1 MSHKDKIST
10 SGKSIYI
17 LILGTGLVMALAILL
32 SLFMGLRTNFL
43 NSTLLNSA
51 LKIKSNILKARMG
64 FTQNINQPSADA
76 VKSALESLEFVE
88 FNARVVLEQ
97 NDQTNVIFIPMSD
110 VTLQGSVQKLQ
121 AQLFD
126 YRALSIKIS
135 SQDKSTLDAALINE
149 WENLFQQI
157 ESQSDRIES
166 QIHSLLKRQIN
177 NFRVTQFVLIS
188 VSLILCFITIFLIY
202 RSEKNRIRFIR
213 KIENANLDLEIGLR
227 KNTRVE
233 EELQNSRRQLDT
245 LIQNLPGMVYR
256 TRCESSWAFEF
267 VSDKCL
273 TLTGYKANDLVNNK
287 VVSYYDL
294 IHPEDKRK
302 VLEQIQHAVE
312 EKKPYQLVYRIKT
325 TGDYEKW
332 VWEQGVGIFSEKD
345 DDLVALEGFVIDITE
360 QKAIEDQ
367 LEVQSNALEAAA
379 NGIVIM
385 DNVGKVIW
393 CNSAFTN
400 LTGYTLNEL
409 IGKELNILK
418 AESFPEQIFEYMWT
432 TATNGNIW
440 HGEIVNRKKD
450 GSLYNEEMTITPIK
464 DSLGKIKY
472 FVSIKQDITERKK
485 SEEALR
491 ESELRFRGLF
501 ENATIG
507 IYRTSFDGRILMANP
522 TLIKIFGYDSFED
535 ISKVSAELTYADPK
549 TRDVFQS
556 ELMKRGNIFGFE
568 SQWRKKDGTIIFIRE
583 SARSVKDE
591 SGNILYY
598 EGTVE
603 DISDKKKT
611 EKALVEA
618 KEHAEQSD
626 NLKSEFL
633 AQMSHEIRTPL
644 NVILSFTGMMKD
656 ELQDQVDDELKNAF
670 DVIDDEGKRIM
681 RTVELILNMSELQ
694 TGSYSY
700 RAKQID
706 LFKDVLQKI
715 HKNFQIIADTKKIL
729 FGLYNNCSDTT
740 IEADE
745 YSINQIFH
753 HLVDNALKY
762 TPSGKVDL
770 TISRDPRGNL
780 YVDVSDTGIGITDEF
795 LPNLFAPFTREEKG
809 YTRNYEG
816 NGLGLALAKKYC
828 ELNGADIKATS
839 VKNKGTTFRVTF
851 QNRS

>member
-64 FTQNINQPSADA
+64 FTQDINQPSAEA

-88 FNARVVLEQ
+88 YNARVVLEQ
-97 NDQTNVIFIPMSD
+97 NDRTNVIFIPMSD
-110 VTLQGSVQKLQ
+110 VALQGSVQKLQ

-126 YRALSIKIS
+126 YRALSVKIS

-166 QIHSLLKRQIN
+166 QIHSLLRRQIN
-177 NFRVTQFVLIS
+177 NFRVTQFVLIG

-213 KIENANLDLEIGLR
+213 KIESANLDLEIGLR

-233 EELQNSRRQLDT
+233 EALQNSRRQLDT

-273 TLTGYKANDLVNNK
+273 TLTGYKANDLINNK

-302 VLEQIQHAVE
+302 VIEQIQHAVE

-418 AESFPEQIFEYMWT
+418 AESFPEQIYEYMWT
-432 TATNGNIW
+432 TATNGDIW

-522 TLIKIFGYDSFED
+522 TLIKLFGYDSFED
-535 ISKVSAELTYADPK
+535 ISKVSAKLTYADPK
-549 TRDVFQS
+549 TRDIFQS
-556 ELMKRGNIFGFE
+556 ELMKHGNIFGFE
-568 SQWRKKDGTIIFIRE
+568 SQWRKKDGTIIFVRE

-591 SGNILYY
+591 SGNVLYY

-611 EKALVEA
+611 EEALVEA

-644 NVILSFTGMMKD
+644 NVILSFTGIMKD
-656 ELQDQVDDELKNAF
+656 ELQEQVDDELKNAF
-670 DVIDDEGKRIM
+670 DVIEDEGKRIM

-706 LFKDVLQKI
+706 LFKDVLQKV
-715 HKNFQIIADTKKIL
+715 HKNFQIIADEKKIL
-729 FGLYNNCSDTT
+729 FGLYNNCSNTT

-770 TISRDPRGNL
+770 TIARDPRGNL
-780 YVDVSDTGIGITDEF
+780 YVDVSDTGIGITEEF

-828 ELNGADIKATS
+828 ELNGADIKVTS
-839 VKNKGTTFRVTF
+839 VKDKGTTFRVTF